1 MNQEIV
7 LHINQNL
14 SKFKTI
20 KLSIIYSYREIARPK
35 FELGLTVPETVV
47 LPLDDLAISMY
58 IIPFL
63 TNSLPISNSTSHTKI
78 FVNLQHTY
86 SNRKKI

>member
-1 MNQEIV
+1 MNQKTV

-20 KLSIIYSYREIARPK
+20 KLSIIYSYREIARPR

-58 IIPFL
+58 IIPFS
-63 TNSLPISNSTSHTKI
+63 TKTLPISNLTLNTKMYRTKDI
-78 FVNLQHTY
+78 ENIT
-86 SNRKKI
+86 